1 MQAQSKTSDHKP
13 YNGMVDALRVIVRDE
28 GVLGLYA

>member
-1 MQAQSKTSDHKP
+1 MQAHGKASDHKP
-13 YNGMVDALRVIVRDE
+13 YAGIIDALRVIVREE

>member
-13 YNGMVDALRVIVRDE
+13 YNGMFDAMRVIMREE
-28 GVLGLYA
+28 GLLGLYA